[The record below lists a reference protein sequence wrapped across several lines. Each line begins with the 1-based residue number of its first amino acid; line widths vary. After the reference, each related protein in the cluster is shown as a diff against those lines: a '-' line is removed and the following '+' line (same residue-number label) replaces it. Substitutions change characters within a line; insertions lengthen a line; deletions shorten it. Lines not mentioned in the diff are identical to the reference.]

1 MDVNDNFTQSVH
13 QKQMDRISELE
24 AELASVTAERD
35 AARRVIEAAIVQMK
49 VETERAEEGS
59 GDEQT
64 R

>member
-49 VETERAEEGS
+49 VETERAEEGA
-59 GDEQT
+59 
-64 R
+64 